1 MGSPTL
7 DHADRDALVDF
18 LVFRC
23 FIGADLRVVRESR
36 AAVADDLIEG
46 WFTDDLALMAEL
58 DWLRRWRLAPVGRR
72 EPGRTE
78 FEIGLATDRLRPAVE
93 RALADARAAS
103 AARGRGP
110 EGATKDL
117 FDRAAQVCEALL
129 SEIDRTEESG

>member
-1 MGSPTL
+1 MGSPTI

-36 AAVADDLIEG
+36 AAVADELIEA
-46 WFTDDLALMAEL
+46 WFTDDLALMEEL
-58 DWLRRWRLAPVGRR
+58 DWLRRWRLAPVGRP

-78 FEIGLATDRLRPAVE
+78 FEIGLAPDRLRPAVE

-103 AARGRGP
+103 AARREP